1 MLGKLLH
8 VGETGGYFDA
18 SGKITPM
25 FVKDLTR
32 VILLTV
38 YAMIAALVWRAFRGR
53 NIESST
59 RRPDEREG
67 GAS

>member
-1 MLGKLLH
+1 
-8 VGETGGYFDA
+8 
-18 SGKITPM
+18 M

-38 YAMIAALVWRAFRGR
+38 FAMIAALVWRAFRGR
-53 NIESST
+53 NIEAST
-59 RRPDEREG
+59 RRPDEQEG